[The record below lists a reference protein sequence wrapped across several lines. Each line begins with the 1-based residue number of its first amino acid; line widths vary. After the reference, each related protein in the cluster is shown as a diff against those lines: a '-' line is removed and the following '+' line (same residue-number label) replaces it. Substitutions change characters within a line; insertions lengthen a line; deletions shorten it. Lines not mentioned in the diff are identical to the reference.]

1 VFGARRY
8 NWSMASERTAR
19 TLPVPGWAAPLLVAI
34 AVGLVVWTLYLT
46 YTLPAR
52 HTTHDWEIAWAGF
65 DIALAGVLA
74 ATAVGLRRAAPWAE
88 ATAAVA
94 TALLVTD
101 AWFDIVLSDP
111 GGERVEAI
119 VLAVVAEMPLA
130 LFCLWIAL
138 NVERAIRAVG
148 GKS

>member
-1 VFGARRY
+1 
-8 NWSMASERTAR
+8 MDSERAAR
-19 TLPVPGWAAPLLVAI
+19 ALPVPAWAAPVLVGVA
-34 AVGLVVWTLYLT
+34 AGLIVWTLYLT
-46 YTLPAR
+46 YSLPAR
-52 HTTHDWEIAWAGF
+52 HTSHDWDIAWAGF
-65 DIALAGVLA
+65 DVGLAAVLAG
-74 ATAVGLRRAAPWAE
+74 TAIGLRRAAPWAE

-101 AWFDIVLSDP
+101 AWFDIVLSDA

-119 VLAVVAEMPLA
+119 VLAVFGELPLA

-148 GKS
+148 GKL

>member
-1 VFGARRY
+1 
-8 NWSMASERTAR
+8 MESERAAR
-19 TLPVPGWAAPLLVAI
+19 GLPVPAWAAPLLVLVA
-34 AVGLVVWTLYLT
+34 AGLVVWTLFLT
-46 YTLPAR
+46 YSLPAR
-52 HTTHDWEIAWAGF
+52 HTSHDWSIAWAGF

-74 ATAVGLRRAAPWAE
+74 ATAIGLRRAGPWAE

-119 VLAVVAEMPLA
+119 VLAVCAEIPLA

-148 GKS
+148 GTR